1 MTTPL
6 DRPPSEPAPSP
17 QPWKTLVDVRA
28 LAARIDVG
36 IDAGEGDVANVAIVD
51 CRHRLADPAWG
62 AAAYAESHIPGAVF
76 AHIDH
81 DLSAPIVPGVTGRHP
96 LPSPAAAAATLG
108 GWGIDAATQVV
119 AYDDVGGA
127 FAARLWWLLKWLGH
141 DAVAV
146 LDGGWPAW
154 LAAGRPMRG
163 GVEHRAERTF
173 VARPRPGMVVDADVT
188 AAAAAGGAV
197 RVLDARAADRFAG
210 QNETIDP
217 VAGHIPG
224 AVSLPFAGGV
234 GSDGRFLPP
243 DVLGARFDAALAGAD
258 PAAAIVY
265 CGSGVTAAHLV
276 LAAAHAGRPL
286 PRLYAGSWSEWIV
299 DPGRGVATGA

>member
-1 MTTPL
+1 MTPTPSAL
-6 DRPPSEPAPSP
+6 
-17 QPWKTLVDVRA
+17 PWTVLVDVRA
-28 LAARIDVG
+28 LAARL
-36 IDAGEGDVANVAIVD
+36 DADGTELAVVD

-62 AAAYAESHIPGAVF
+62 ATAYRESHVPDAVF
-76 AHIDH
+76 ADLDR
-81 DLSAPIVPGVTGRHP
+81 DLSAPVVPGVTGRHP
-96 LPSPAAAAATLG
+96 LPSPDALAATLG

-119 AYDDVGGA
+119 AYDDIGGA

-146 LDGGWPAW
+146 VDGGWPAW
-154 LAAGRPMRG
+154 LAAGLPVRS
-163 GVEHRAERTF
+163 GVEHRAARTF
-173 VARPRPGMVVDADVT
+173 APRPRPAMVADADTT
-188 AAAAAGGAV
+188 AAAAAGGTV

-224 AVSLPFAGGV
+224 AVSLPFAGGL
-234 GSDGRFLPP
+234 GPDGRLLSPA
-243 DVLGARFDAALAGAD
+243 VLASRFDGALAGAD
-258 PAAAIVY
+258 AAEAIVY

-299 DPGRGVATGA
+299 DPARGVATGA